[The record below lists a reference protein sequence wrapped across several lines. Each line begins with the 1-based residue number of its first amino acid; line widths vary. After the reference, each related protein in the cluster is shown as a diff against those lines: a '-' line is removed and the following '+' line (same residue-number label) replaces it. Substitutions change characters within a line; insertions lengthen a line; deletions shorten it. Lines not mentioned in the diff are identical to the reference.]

1 MMVGAMPVGRSYP
14 GTATVAGLVQLEGA
28 RAAWKLPLNFFLS
41 YNYFSL
47 LSYFF
52 IAFSFLSRKSNVMV
66 KCVTEVTQR
75 LDVDD
80 DFFFLNITLK
90 NTLKICFYLRFGKT
104 TQRLL
109 TRRCNLE
116 AIILESSH
124 FCQLLFEGNF
134 TITPEWVKRPKLP

>member
-14 GTATVAGLVQLEGA
+14 GAATVAGLVQLEGA
-28 RAAWKLPLNFFLS
+28 RAAWKLSLIFFLS

-75 LDVDD
+75 LDVDVD
-80 DFFFLNITLK
+80 ETHMGSA
-90 NTLKICFYLRFGKT
+90 TGFGMSPIWISPYAG
-104 TQRLL
+104 
-109 TRRCNLE
+109 CPDG
-116 AIILESSH
+116 SH
-124 FCQLLFEGNF
+124 MGP
-134 TITPEWVKRPKLP
+134 I

>member
-14 GTATVAGLVQLEGA
+14 GAATVAGLVQLEGA
-28 RAAWKLPLNFFLS
+28 RAAWKLSLNFILS

-75 LDVDD
+75 LDVDVD
-80 DFFFLNITLK
+80 D
-90 NTLKICFYLRFGKT
+90 KT
-104 TQRLL
+104 VWIRAQQILGSTSIGELSSFV
-109 TRRCNLE
+109 NL
-116 AIILESSH
+116 
-124 FCQLLFEGNF
+124 CWG
-134 TITPEWVKRPKLP
+134 V

>member
-14 GTATVAGLVQLEGA
+14 GATTVAGLVQLEGA
-28 RAAWKLPLNFFLS
+28 RAAWKLSLNFFLS

-75 LDVDD
+75 LDVDVD
-80 DFFFLNITLK
+80 VPSLF
-90 NTLKICFYLRFGKT
+90 KICPWSQIGPT
-104 TQRLL
+104 T
-109 TRRCNLE
+109 
-116 AIILESSH
+116 
-124 FCQLLFEGNF
+124 GV
-134 TITPEWVKRPKLP
+134 TIDMASFQQIPICKL